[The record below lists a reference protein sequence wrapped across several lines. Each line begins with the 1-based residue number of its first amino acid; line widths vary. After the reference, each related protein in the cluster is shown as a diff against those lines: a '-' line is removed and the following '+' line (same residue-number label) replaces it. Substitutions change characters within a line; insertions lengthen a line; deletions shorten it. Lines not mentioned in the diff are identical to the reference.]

1 MRRRIISCVIIFV
14 LALNVFGA
22 DVFAETSNVY
32 HKIESKQNDKRIAL
46 TFDDGP
52 HPRMTREILSI
63 LEEYDVPAT
72 FFVIGQNAVNYP
84 DTMKLLV
91 ESGCEIGNHTYS
103 HESFKNMSPYEM
115 REQFRKCT
123 EILREDFSVEPTLIR
138 PPQGVCAEG
147 VYRTAQEMDYDI
159 ILWSID
165 TRDWA
170 HTSATDIA
178 QNILRNARGGDIIL
192 MHDYIAGQSG
202 TCEAL
207 RIIIP
212 ELLSRGY
219 ELVTVSE
226 LIKSQ
231 N

>member
-1 MRRRIISCVIIFV
+1 MRRRIISCVIILV
-14 LALNVFGA
+14 TLLKVFGA
-22 DVFAETSNVY
+22 DAFAETANVY
-32 HKIESKQNDKRIAL
+32 YKIDTEQNDKRIAL

-52 HPRMTREILSI
+52 HPRMTREILGI
-63 LEEYDVPAT
+63 LKEYGITAT

-103 HESFKNMSPYEM
+103 HENFKNMSPCEM
-115 REQFRKCT
+115 YEQFRKCT
-123 EILREDFSVEPTLIR
+123 EILSERFSVEPTLMR

-147 VYRTAQEMDYDI
+147 VYSAAREMDYDI

-170 HTSATDIA
+170 HTSATDIS

-192 MHDYIAGQSG
+192 MHDYIAGHSG

-212 ELLSRGY
+212 ELLGRGY
-219 ELVTVSE
+219 EFVTASE

>member
-1 MRRRIISCVIIFV
+1 MKRKIISCVIV
-14 LALNVFGA
+14 LLIALNIFNV
-22 DVFAETSNVY
+22 DVFAQTSNVY
-32 HKIESKQNDKRIAL
+32 HRIESNDKKIAL

-52 HPRMTREILSI
+52 HPRITRQILEILD
-63 LEEYDVPAT
+63 EYGIRAT

-103 HESFKNMSPYEM
+103 HENFRNMSPYEM
-115 REQFRKCT
+115 QEEFKRCT
-123 EILREDFSVEPTLIR
+123 EILRERFSVEPTLIR

-147 VYRTAQEMDYDI
+147 VYSTASEMDYDI

-170 HTSATDIA
+170 HTSASDIA
-178 QNILRNARGGDIIL
+178 QNILCNARGGDIIL
-192 MHDYIAGQSG
+192 MHDYIAGKSG

-219 ELVTVSE
+219 EFVTVGE
-226 LIKSQ
+226 LIEESQ